1 MSSCCQQRW
10 QERKIYKFF
19 YPGFPVTGL
28 LPASLTVM
36 EKRKGKWRSPAR
48 AVGGGVGDDHGPYF
62 SAGKMGKLIAARR
75 GFVSSPARAG
85 IADADAHAHAT
96 IDKCAF
102 IHFPVLYGE
111 ESVKVKTILRLKS
124 QFFETYCWVVGVL
137 CCLAVRN
144 GAAMNGHQKFAHY
157 SYFQCT
163 KMKTRI
169 STRMGKK

>member
-1 MSSCCQQRW
+1 MHTYIMICFLHYFHTNNKQAKLEEGKPPEQAKLEEEKPPKKVLMPCAPRHWEQQGVPKAAKKGPRARSW
-10 QERKIYKFF
+10 KEEKGKGQS
-19 YPGFPVTGL
+19 
-28 LPASLTVM
+28 PAS
-36 EKRKGKWRSPAR
+36 
-48 AVGGGVGDDHGPYF
+48 AVGGVDGDDHGPYF

-124 QFFETYCWVVGVL
+124 QFFETYC
-137 CCLAVRN
+137 
-144 GAAMNGHQKFAHY
+144 
-157 SYFQCT
+157 
-163 KMKTRI
+163 
-169 STRMGKK
+169 